1 MKYEDICNKILL
13 INVQIKVEISNLFY
27 PELELINTKP
37 VIIKKLKE
45 QLNELNKFKVEIT
58 LVLDCKKRND
68 YKIFRS
74 CAKLVAG
81 NSDMDEAF
89 KSMHQN
95 IMRKIKIYARE
106 DSIVLD
112 VIIKHQ
118 Y

>member
-58 LVLDCKKRND
+58 LDCKKRND
-68 YKIFRS
+68 CKIFRS

-95 IMRKIKIYARE
+95 IMQKIKIYARE